1 MTCGKR
7 ITDRPRFKLTSVFN
21 IEKTTDLKLFP
32 TVLTT
37 LSSQQLQHSCNGL
50 NFISQLLKLC
60 ITKTRR
66 KKDKNIES
74 KRKLEPTAWVTG
86 LARGKELDM
95 ELAKH
100 LERKGKEKILEIFE
114 KYSAIKITEK
124 KVLYLVNFKLYDNK
138 SILKIIIGLIRVSD
152 LLNQ

>member
-1 MTCGKR
+1 
-7 ITDRPRFKLTSVFN
+7 
-21 IEKTTDLKLFP
+21 
-32 TVLTT
+32 
-37 LSSQQLQHSCNGL
+37 
-50 NFISQLLKLC
+50 
-60 ITKTRR
+60 
-66 KKDKNIES
+66 
-74 KRKLEPTAWVTG
+74 
-86 LARGKELDM
+86 M

>member
-1 MTCGKR
+1 MAIIYVLHQGSLTLKSSSLEYN
-7 ITDRPRFKLTSVFN
+7 DLWKENNRPTPLQTNLCLKYK
-21 IEKTTDLKLFP
+21 KTTDLKLFP

-114 KYSAIKITEK
+114 KYSAIKITER
-124 KVLYLVNFKLYDNK
+124 K
-138 SILKIIIGLIRVSD
+138 SCIW
-152 LLNQ
+152 